1 MQGQVSRLMAQPLIM
16 SSICIEYTHERVLAP
31 KIKRRSEQASTS
43 KIILE
48 WVGGINSR
56 ELYTDFLFPT
66 FVHIYEQL
74 DEASLS

>member
-1 MQGQVSRLMAQPLIM
+1 MNEI
-16 SSICIEYTHERVLAP
+16 LAP
-31 KIKRRSEQASTS
+31 EIKRRSEQASTS

-48 WVGGINSR
+48 WVGGRNSW
-56 ELYTDFLFPT
+56 ELYTDFLLPT

>member
-1 MQGQVSRLMAQPLIM
+1 MN
-16 SSICIEYTHERVLAP
+16 EVLAP
-31 KIKRRSEQASTS
+31 KIKRRSEQVSTS

-56 ELYTDFLFPT
+56 ELYIDFLFPT

-74 DEASLS
+74 SEATLS

>member
-1 MQGQVSRLMAQPLIM
+1 MQGQASRLMAQPLIM
-16 SSICIEYTHERVLAP
+16 SSICIEYTHERGIGP
-31 KIKRRSEQASTS
+31 KNQK
-43 KIILE
+43 K
-48 WVGGINSR
+48 VR